1 MRNLKTVA
9 NNFIPKHEKEWDAR
23 LFVDEAIKSQSEDW
37 LEIICRALSGS
48 NEIKISKSTDRRF
61 EKTRW
66 IKADDGNYFN
76 VTETFQYRCTM
87 DRFVFHGNSH
97 SEIYLEIIK
106 FWISGSIF
114 PCAGAFKSNKSKDE
128 NSI

>member
-23 LFVDEAIKSQSEDW
+23 LFVDEAIK
-37 LEIICRALSGS
+37 
-48 NEIKISKSTDRRF
+48 
-61 EKTRW
+61 
-66 IKADDGNYFN
+66 
-76 VTETFQYRCTM
+76 
-87 DRFVFHGNSH
+87 SH